1 MRDGGRITRQL
12 LGRKQLLHSVR
23 GGRKSGRRRLDLLG
37 WRRVP
42 LMTQS
47 RRSWI
52 FAVLFWLLFLAS
64 IGLDSRFPLLRT
76 AWVCAGL
83 LFALIASVFSV
94 NEFVHHRDVSGEYV
108 YYRGV
113 PRWMRWFVLDD
124 EEYAKDKERQR
135 ISNDRRAKKDE

>member
-1 MRDGGRITRQL
+1 
-12 LGRKQLLHSVR
+12 
-23 GGRKSGRRRLDLLG
+23 
-37 WRRVP
+37 
-42 LMTQS
+42 MTQG
-47 RRSWI
+47 RRSWA
-52 FAVLFWLLFLAS
+52 FAALFWLLFLAS
-64 IGLDSRFPLLRT
+64 IGLDSRFPWLRT

-94 NEFVHHRDVSGEYV
+94 NEFVRHRDVSGEYV

-135 ISNDRRAKKDE
+135 IANDRRSNNEKE